1 MKAEGG
7 SHLIAA
13 ALTDLYSP
21 TFKRD
26 LKNWFRSIPAY
37 PKPFDMQFVPLTD
50 VLDDMAGKFV
60 DEECRSQCF
69 DLTVRS
75 NDEVSVKNSPPN
87 SFLFVLRRIVS

>member
-1 MKAEGG
+1 
-7 SHLIAA
+7 
-13 ALTDLYSP
+13 
-21 TFKRD
+21 
-26 LKNWFRSIPAY
+26 
-37 PKPFDMQFVPLTD
+37 MQFVPLTD

-87 SFLFVLRRIVS
+87 SFLFVLRRIVSWRIDIVFFRK